1 MPTIIEPNKLEFKRD
16 ETALEQFSL
25 LTLAPRLTKRVG
37 AKQMYFDVRKLE
49 PGKYSFP
56 YHYHRNA
63 EELMLVLSGTMTIRT
78 PEGFSTIGEGQ
89 MAFFEMGETSAHQFY
104 NHSDAPCVYLD
115 IRTNAG
121 IDVSV
126 YPDSGK
132 VNIIPF
138 NEIYESDSK
147 VSYNKGEEQVEE
159 IWKRLKKE

>member
-1 MPTIIEPNKLEFKRD
+1 
-16 ETALEQFSL
+16 
-25 LTLAPRLTKRVG
+25 
-37 AKQMYFDVRKLE
+37 
-49 PGKYSFP
+49 
-56 YHYHRNA
+56 
-63 EELMLVLSGTMTIRT
+63 LVLSGTMTIRT